1 MLFQIIIV
9 KETIGRVREI
19 DIGSEIEKGREIK
32 REGKRIKVKTHLQK
46 LEQNIR
52 KIVKTNKKQSNMWC

>member
-1 MLFQIIIV
+1 M
-9 KETIGRVREI
+9 REI

-52 KIVKTNKKQSNMWC
+52 KIVKTNKKQSNMWCYRERDRERGWERK